1 MNVSS
6 IASQPVA
13 PVKVQAAAS
22 SEATEAPGVN
32 DHDADD
38 MAGSSAPDVRAAP
51 PAGQGTVID
60 RVA

>member
-1 MNVSS
+1 MN
-6 IASQPVA
+6 IASTTSQPPA
-13 PVKVQAAAS
+13 PVRIQATS
-22 SEATEAPGVN
+22 SEAGEAPGVN
-32 DHDADD
+32 DNDADD

>member
-6 IASQPVA
+6 TTSQPIA
-13 PVKVQAAAS
+13 PVKVQAVVS
-22 SEATEAPGVN
+22 SEASEAPGVN
-32 DHDADD
+32 DADD